1 MSGRGVEA
9 AVRADGAAV
18 DAEAAAAEAAAAE
31 EVRADGA
38 AAAGAAAAVASAGA
52 VGAGVASGGTVLEV
66 SGLVCGYG
74 SRAVL
79 KDVSFSLA
87 AGQALC
93 LLGPN
98 GVGKT
103 TLFKTLLGFVKPLA
117 GDVAIEGRDTRDWT
131 RRDFAREVAYI
142 PQLHTPSFSF
152 SVHDVVL
159 MGRTPHLSGL
169 SSPSESDER
178 LAQQAIERMGI
189 GHLAQR
195 DYASLSGGER
205 QMVLIARAL
214 AQQPRILVM
223 DEPCASLDFGN
234 QARLLEQILELAAQ
248 GIAVVMTTHDP
259 NHAFLLDGDVLCL
272 GRGGVAAS
280 GRARSVLTA
289 DMMSAL
295 YGVPVEVSAFSDEG
309 CLGCMPRLSRTSE
322 TSERRESDGD

>member
-1 MSGRGVEA
+1 MSA
-9 AVRADGAAV
+9 
-18 DAEAAAAEAAAAE
+18 
-31 EVRADGA
+31 
-38 AAAGAAAAVASAGA
+38 
-52 VGAGVASGGTVLEV
+52 VLEAR
-66 SGLVCGYG
+66 GLSCGYG
-74 SRAVL
+74 GRHVL
-79 KDVSFSLA
+79 EDVSFSLA
-87 AGQALC
+87 AGQTLC

-103 TLFKTLLGFVKPLA
+103 TLFKTLLGFLKPLA
-117 GDVAIEGRDTRDWT
+117 GEVVIEGRPTADWT
-131 RRDFAREVAYI
+131 RKEFACEVAYI
-142 PQLHTPSFSF
+142 PQLHTPSFSY

-169 SSPSESDER
+169 SSPSGADEE
-178 LAQQAIERMGI
+178 LATAAIERMGI
-189 GHLAQR
+189 GHLARR

-272 GRGGVAAS
+272 VRGGLAAS
-280 GRARSVLTA
+280 GRAREVLTA
-289 DMMSAL
+289 ERMSAL
-295 YGVPVEVSAFSDEG
+295 YGVRVDVTASDAG
-309 CLGCMPRLSRTSE
+309 YLGCMPAISRAAGAGVAAADAGAAAAAADAADAGAAATASTAE
-322 TSERRESDGD
+322 TETTSERGTDE